1 MASVHWFEQLDR
13 ASLALAGGKGANL
26 GVMTRAGLPVP
37 PGFVLSAEAY
47 RLHLQGAGLEEHI
60 RSRLQETAMEDLSA
74 VAAACAD
81 IAGWIIA
88 APVAADLAAEI
99 RAAYAALADRVAAG
113 KDALPVAVRSSAT
126 AEDLPD
132 ASFAGQQETYLNVR
146 GTDEL
151 IAAVRR
157 CWGSLWGPR
166 AVSYRHRMGYDHMAV
181 SLAVVV
187 QAMVPSEV
195 AGVMFTANPLT
206 GARDQYVI
214 TGSYGLG
221 ESVVSGLVTPDTFV
235 VSAAGAVQERTLGS
249 KEQQILPTAAGT
261 ETRATPAADRA
272 RYCLSDADLGQ
283 LADLGRRVTA
293 HYGAPQD
300 IEWGL
305 AGGRFYLLQARP
317 ITTLGE
323 APATG
328 GAPKRMGWFE
338 RKKHERLSGNTIDHF
353 PDPIKPLDY
362 TVVTLAFEGLFA
374 MLTSLGFRTPPGGMR
389 LVKELPDGRVALNL
403 DLPAV
408 GLSALWH
415 LPARLIRAVGEN
427 PYACWEE
434 VKGPLVGHIEAVE
447 RLRLEQMSDAEL
459 SQTILNV
466 LAVFREYVPIRFRIF
481 PCGLLHDALAKR
493 WIRKAVGKAEAD
505 AVTRQLFLA
514 LPYRT
519 AQMNRAIAGLAQT
532 AVRYGKRSPEFN
544 AAFAQVVA
552 DWGHRPTRGM
562 VGVPGFPTWREDPA
576 TIHGLVDALLND
588 PGALDFEALD
598 RRQADE
604 YAAARARVTA
614 RLRQPVRRWF
624 ERSLDLA
631 RGYLLAREESHDTF
645 DRASEAMRRVLLMLG
660 SRLAARGALAEAS
673 DIFYTL
679 LPTELAELMAGS
691 QELQDRIARRKR
703 AYAKVCAAQARGE
716 NWLVASGTLPP
727 EPAPTVTE
735 ADGAGSLLKGLPASP
750 GRARGRVCVVRDP
763 SEFGKL
769 HQGDI
774 LVAPATAPAW
784 TPLFSV
790 AAAVVTDTGGA
801 LSHASIVAREYGIPA
816 VLATG
821 KATTSL
827 RDGQLIMVDGN
838 TGLITAVAE
847 SDEPAEAVS

>member
-1 MASVHWFEQLDR
+1 MASIHWFDQVDR
-13 ASLALAGGKGANL
+13 DSLAWAGGKGANL
-26 GVMTRAGLPVP
+26 GVMTRTGLPVP
-37 PGFVLSAEAY
+37 PGFVVSAEAY
-47 RLHLQGAGLEEHI
+47 RLHLRSAGLEQKI
-60 RSRLQETAMEDLSA
+60 RGRLRETAMENLAA
-74 VAAACAD
+74 VEAACAD
-81 IAGWIIA
+81 ITGWITRT
-88 APVAADLAAEI
+88 PVDSGQAEEI
-99 RAAYAALADRVAAG
+99 RNAYETLSNRVAVG
-113 KDALPVAVRSSAT
+113 EVPVAVRSSAT

-132 ASFAGQQETYLNVR
+132 ASFAGQQETYLNVL

-151 IAAVRR
+151 VDAVRR
-157 CWGSLWGPR
+157 CWASLWGAR
-166 AVSYRHRMGYDHMAV
+166 AVAYRHRMGYDHMAV

-195 AGVMFTANPLT
+195 AGVMFTANPVT
-206 GARDQYVI
+206 GARNQFVI

-235 VSAAGAVQERTLGS
+235 VSTTGAVIERTLGS
-249 KEQQILPTAAGT
+249 KEEQIRPTAVGT
-261 ETRATPAADRA
+261 ETLATPLADRS
-272 RYCLSDADLGQ
+272 RYCLSDLDLER
-283 LADLGRRVTA
+283 LAELGRRVTA

-305 AGGRFYLLQARP
+305 AGGRFFLLQARP

-323 APATG
+323 EPVGDAAPV
-328 GAPKRMGWFE
+328 KMGWFE
-338 RKKHERLSGNTIDHF
+338 RRTHERLAANVIDHF

-374 MLTSLGFRTPPGGMR
+374 MLTSLGFRTPPGGMS

-403 DLPAV
+403 DLPQV
-408 GLSALWH
+408 GLTALWH
-415 LPARLIRAVGEN
+415 LPARLIRALGED

-434 VKGPLVGHIEAVE
+434 VKGPLVAHIEEVE
-447 RLRLEQMSDAEL
+447 RLRLDRMSEADL

-466 LAVFREYVPIRFRIF
+466 LEVFREYVPIRFRIF
-481 PCGLLHDALAKR
+481 PCGLLHDSLAKR

-519 AQMNRAIAGLAQT
+519 AQMNRAITQLAQT
-532 AVRYGKRSPEFN
+532 AARSDKVSPEFQD
-544 AAFAQVVA
+544 AFAQVVA

-562 VGVPGFPTWREDPA
+562 VGVPGFPTWREDLA

-588 PGALDFEALD
+588 PGALDLEGLD
-598 RRQADE
+598 RRQQEE
-604 YAAARARVTA
+604 YAAARVRVTA

-645 DRASEAMRRVLLMLG
+645 DRASEAMRRVLLTLG
-660 SRLAARGALAEAS
+660 GRLAARGALVEAA
-673 DIFYTL
+673 DIFFTL
-679 LPTELAELMAGS
+679 LPTEFDELMEGS
-691 QELQDRIARRKR
+691 AAIRDRIARRKR
-703 AYAKVCAAQARGE
+703 AYAKVCAAQSRGE

-727 EPAPTVTE
+727 EPVSNAETNGE
-735 ADGAGSLLKGLPASP
+735 GYLLKGLPASP

-784 TPLFSV
+784 TPLFSL

-827 RDGQLIMVDGN
+827 RDGQCIMVDGS
-838 TGLITAVAE
+838 TGLITAAAE
-847 SDEPAEAVS
+847 EEGRSQAAS